1 MQFGRHS
8 AELADII
15 LKVRLNGSL
24 IRHLFNAATG
34 EEKRMNITKGAS
46 LTVAFV
52 LISGLFIYA
61 ARADI
66 CWETETTMTNVPHNS
81 NGSSIQKYYLT
92 ETASRLE
99 LGDKKVLILNHN
111 SMRLY
116 ALDPKEQKFSVLDL
130 NSLPGFPAG
139 LVAALV
145 GLRVTQTG
153 ELKTIS
159 GYRCHGWNV
168 HLAILNGECWFSDEV
183 GGFGE
188 FRILGER
195 AAAAVERSP
204 LFKRI
209 DIMGTFNR
217 VAGFPVYA
225 VYHVLGGTVAI
236 KLIKVEQKSLDPYLF
251 VVPKGY
257 SPGKVRIAGYNSA
270 GPGPIHAMAV
280 HEPDHLIRGL
290 RSPANLSR
298 SSLLWPRW
306 VMPLRNR
313 PVYQA
318 VEHPA

>member
-1 MQFGRHS
+1 M
-8 AELADII
+8 AELQRSWFQAAER
-15 LKVRLNGSL
+15 LPEKMSRPGRNSAAAESYPSTSRSKGRSQHGGRLN
-24 IRHLFNAATG
+24 ATSHYFR
-34 EEKRMNITKGAS
+34 EYITKAAG
-46 LTVAFV
+46 LTAAFV
-52 LISGLFIYA
+52 LISGLFIHA

-66 CWETETTMTNVPHNS
+66 YWETETTMTNVRHNS

-111 SMRLY
+111 SMMLY
-116 ALDPKEQKFSVLDL
+116 ALDPKKQKFSVLDL
-130 NSLPGFPAG
+130 NSLPGFPAR

-145 GLRVTQTG
+145 GLRATRTG

-183 GGFGE
+183 EGFGE
-188 FRILGER
+188 YRILGEG

-204 LFKRI
+204 LFNRI
-209 DIMGTFNR
+209 DITGTFNR
-217 VAGFPVYA
+217 IAGFPVWA

-257 SPGKVRIAGYNSA
+257 SPGKVSIAGYNGPAA
-270 GPGPIHAMAV
+270 GRFTPWLFTSPIISSSGAC
-280 HEPDHLIRGL
+280 GL
-290 RSPANLSR
+290 RR
-298 SSLLWPRW
+298 T
-306 VMPLRNR
+306 
-313 PVYQA
+313 
-318 VEHPA
+318 